1 MIEPLLL
8 IGGFLITLLTGLSSI
23 WQIRG
28 YLRTGMKAYL
38 YWGIFSIVALVMF
51 LGMPIVLMSSDFWG
65 EYTFSIIMGALFV
78 TAYYFKT
85 SAASNILYDERVAWQ
100 QMCEKTTYWQR
111 LTGNVPILEHQKP
124 RPLPISK
131 RNGLILGILFTTL
144 GTIVTVAFILFEVP
158 MVTTNIFKAGI
169 VALILGPLLIIF
181 SVICLEKYKKRPE
194 ERTE

>member
-1 MIEPLLL
+1 LLL

-38 YWGIFSIVALVMF
+38 YWGSSSLVALVMF
-51 LGMPIVLMSSDFWG
+51 MGMPIVPMSFDF
-65 EYTFSIIMGALFV
+65 FSIIMAALFL
-78 TAYYFKT
+78 TAFYFGI
-85 SAASNILYDERVAWQ
+85 SGDSILLYDERVAWEK
-100 QMCEKTTYWQR
+100 MYEKTTYWQR

-131 RNGLILGILFTTL
+131 RNGLIIGILFTTL

-158 MVTTNIFKAGI
+158 MVTTNIFKVGI

-181 SVICLEKYKKRPE
+181 SVICLEKYKNRPE
-194 ERTE
+194 